1 MGQKYQFEE
10 LDLLGFEFGIEI
22 EEDNEVTLTKDNLS
36 VTKEYYKFDC
46 MNNRP
51 DLLTEA
57 SLVRTFQ
64 IYLEKI

>member
-22 EEDNEVTLTKDNLS
+22 EEDIEVTLTKENLS